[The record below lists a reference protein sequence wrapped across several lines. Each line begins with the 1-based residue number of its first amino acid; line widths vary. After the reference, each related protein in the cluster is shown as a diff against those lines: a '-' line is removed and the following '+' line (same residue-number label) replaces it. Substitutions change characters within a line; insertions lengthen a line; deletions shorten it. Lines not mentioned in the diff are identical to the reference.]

1 MDFEVYKDVKFEMS
15 KILFQIHNNT
25 FNNPKKQKINNYILL
40 NLYQEILL
48 IIVLRI
54 SLFQNIICK

>member
-25 FNNPKKQKINNYILL
+25 FNNPKKQNINNNVLL

>member
-25 FNNPKKQKINNYILL
+25 FNNPKKQNINNNILL